1 MRRFWNGRGMRKL
14 RRNRLAMFC
23 LGVIGF
29 YLLIAAASFVGI
41 LSEEDTW
48 DRAGPAHMPGFFA
61 MPSEERRIDAAEFYL
76 RHVERA
82 MRRKSDE
89 SMRRAGRLFE
99 RELQPVDRQELQARI
114 DRSWD
119 QLEKADETP
128 CRVIRGEV
136 HEDQGAR
143 VRAGRDRDRL
153 RQRFYILLKHVI
165 PNTVHL
171 MFINFSAAVH
181 RRDQGEVILT
191 FLGLGV
197 KGQPSWGTMIS
208 QAKDDL
214 SGYFFW
220 EVGTATFF
228 MFGLVLAFNIVTDAL
243 QDAFDPKHV
252 SADVP
257 QPTGPMN
264 EPKPDPR
271 AHLASTSFRT
281 DRGVVTAV
289 DDVSFD
295 VTRAR
300 PSASS
305 ASPAA
310 ARPSPASRSC
320 GCSPSTSRI
329 YGEGERDPL
338 RRREPR
344 RRQRDRDARASAAT
358 EIAMIFQEPMTSLN
372 PVFTVGW
379 QIDEALRY
387 HTKLEQGG
395 APARA
400 IEMLKLVEIPNPEQ
414 RVTSTRTS
422 SRAACASAS

>member
-119 QLEKADETP
+119 QLEKADETLYAWQEAPEGGRAALYAELRTQLQELDAGVAGLFVEPRGLAAFSHSLRMLCGTDRQGRSILYRGLYSVRVAIQIGIIVALISVIFGTLLGAAAAFFGGWVDHVVIWLYSTFSAVPNLVLLSVLVFMFMGGPFDGTLIPVYASLCLTYWIGP
-128 CRVIRGEV
+128 CRVIRGETLKIKELEYV
-136 HEDQGAR
+136 QAATTIGFS
-143 VRAGRDRDRL
+143 
-153 RQRFYILLKHVI
+153 RFYILRKHVI

-171 MFINFSAAVH
+171 MFINFSLLFIGAIKA
-181 RRDQGEVILT
+181 EVILT

-197 KGQPSWGTMIS
+197 QSGASWGIMIDHS
-208 QAKDDL
+208 KQEVI
-214 SGYFFW
+214 GGFFW
-220 EVGTATFF
+220 QIGTATAL
-228 MFGLVLAFNIVTDAL
+228 MFGLVLAFNVLTDAL

-252 SADVP
+252 
-257 QPTGPMN
+257 G
-264 EPKPDPR
+264 
-271 AHLASTSFRT
+271 
-281 DRGVVTAV
+281 
-289 DDVSFD
+289 
-295 VTRAR
+295 
-300 PSASS
+300 
-305 ASPAA
+305 
-310 ARPSPASRSC
+310 
-320 GCSPSTSRI
+320 
-329 YGEGERDPL
+329 
-338 RRREPR
+338 
-344 RRQRDRDARASAAT
+344 
-358 EIAMIFQEPMTSLN
+358 
-372 PVFTVGW
+372 
-379 QIDEALRY
+379 
-387 HTKLEQGG
+387 
-395 APARA
+395 
-400 IEMLKLVEIPNPEQ
+400 
-414 RVTSTRTS
+414 
-422 SRAACASAS
+422 